1 MTEKKNIYETI
12 NAVMGEIGAIGKN
25 KKNQQQNFNYRGID
39 DVMNALAPAF
49 IKHKLFVV
57 PEVLDQVREERQTV
71 RGGNLIYSVCRMRYI
86 FYAED
91 GSHIDAVVVG
101 EGMDSGD
108 KATNKAMSI
117 AFKYACFQVFCI
129 PTEEMK
135 DPDAESHE
143 VKPNNSSQ
151 AQSRTQAAG
160 NHRNSRQ
167 SAPPPQ
173 NPVQRVNDQQLND
186 MMRECDRTGIHWRTI
201 CEIYKVEKLSDMD
214 QSQYSACMKRFAAT
228 PAKAKP
234 NPQPNVPEDDSGL
247 PWNTPG

>member
-1 MTEKKNIYETI
+1 MPEKKNIYETI

-25 KKNQQQNFNYRGID
+25 KRNVQQNFNYRGVD

-49 IKHKLFVV
+49 IKHRLFVV
-57 PEVLDQVREERQTV
+57 PEVLDQTREERQTV
-71 RGGNLIYSVCRMRYI
+71 RGGNLIYSVCRMRYV

-143 VKPNNSSQ
+143 VKPNSSNYQ
-151 AQSRTQAAG
+151 AQNRTHPSAHQD
-160 NHRNSRQ
+160 NKQ

-173 NPVQRVNDQQLND
+173 NNVQRVTDQQLND
-186 MMRECDRTGIHWRTI
+186 LMRECDRTGVHWRTI

-214 QSQYSACMKRFAAT
+214 QSQYSVCMKRFKAT
-228 PAKAKP
+228 PDKP
-234 NPQPNVPEDDSGL
+234 KPQSNIPEDDSGL